1 MKIKLPTKVQIEEL
15 VATKR
20 KFDIAERGTSVIS
33 VCVSCSQFMFLSC
46 VFCVVVLFAISCIV
60 VFSLTEKTQTILDE
74 VLKEHESIKG
84 VGSVLLPIDLQAG
97 NVTLKVVPWIG
108 GRIVSMIHKPS
119 GYEWLEGRFETG
131 CYEEYSGSEYR
142 SSGCTEEYQV
152 VRY

>member
-1 MKIKLPTKVQIEEL
+1 MFFFGVLYVL
-15 VATKR
+15 S
-20 KFDIAERGTSVIS
+20 FFFVIS
-33 VCVSCSQFMFLSC
+33 SI
-46 VFCVVVLFAISCIV
+46 FCQ
-60 VFSLTEKTQTILDE
+60 TEKTQTILDE
-74 VLKEHESIKG
+74 VLKEQESVKG
-84 VGSVLLPIDLQAG
+84 VSSVLLPIDLQAG

-152 VRY
+152 VRYFNIFCQSISLLSIILYNMRVGISMLRVICKF

>member
-1 MKIKLPTKVQIEEL
+1 MFFFGVLYVL
-15 VATKR
+15 S
-20 KFDIAERGTSVIS
+20 FFFVIS
-33 VCVSCSQFMFLSC
+33 SI
-46 VFCVVVLFAISCIV
+46 FCQ
-60 VFSLTEKTQTILDE
+60 TEKTQTILDE
-74 VLKEHESIKG
+74 VLKEHESVKG
-84 VGSVLLPIDLQAG
+84 VSSVLLPIDLQAG

-152 VRY
+152 VRYFNIFCQSISLLSIILYNMRVGISMLRVICKF

>member
-1 MKIKLPTKVQIEEL
+1 
-15 VATKR
+15 
-20 KFDIAERGTSVIS
+20 
-33 VCVSCSQFMFLSC
+33 MFPVMCRALLRTCWCCRFHS
-46 VFCVVVLFAISCIV
+46 AISLFLCRA
-60 VFSLTEKTQTILDE
+60 EKTQTILDE
-74 VLKEHESIKG
+74 VLKEHESVKG
-84 VGSVLLPIDLQAG
+84 VGAVLSPIDLQAG

-152 VRY
+152 VRYFPFTKSSLSENVEKVAMSFDIFHHKSHQRHGIFF